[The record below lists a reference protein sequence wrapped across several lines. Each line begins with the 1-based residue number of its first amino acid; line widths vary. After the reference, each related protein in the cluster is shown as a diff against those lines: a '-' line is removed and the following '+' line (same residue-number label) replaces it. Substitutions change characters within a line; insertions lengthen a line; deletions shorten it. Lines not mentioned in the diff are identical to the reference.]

1 MSFPVK
7 GISLCCAVLPALLL
21 QGPQPEPQSLIP
33 EFGRDTV
40 LVWQSENQGDTH
52 KFVVRIA
59 EFLPNRY
66 LEWENETTQG
76 TVFMSQKAVTA
87 GRVFLNSR
95 LFEAGVDARGKDA
108 TTLWLSRKAFSEL
121 KENGRV
127 KLALDS
133 IDCWVSGEGED
144 SLNVEVN
151 RVPRSLPVLKTRD
164 DRGTERW
171 LLNSVDN
178 PLVVRTVVRRYS
190 DTLIS
195 ITTDRANTLRWIK
208 GKKLETPK

>member
-1 MSFPVK
+1 MVFPVRA
-7 GISLCCAVLPALLL
+7 ISLCFALLPALFL
-21 QGPQPEPQSLIP
+21 QEPQPVSRSSIP

-59 EFLPNRY
+59 EFLPSRY

-76 TVFMSQKAVTA
+76 TVLMSQKAVTA

-95 LFEAGVDARGKDA
+95 LFEGGVETKGKDA

-121 KENGRV
+121 KEHGRL
-127 KLALDS
+127 KLAVDS
-133 IDCWVSGEGED
+133 IDCWVSVEGED
-144 SLNVEVN
+144 SLTVEVN
-151 RVPRSLPVLKTRD
+151 RAPRSLPVLKTRD
-164 DRGTERW
+164 ERGAERW
-171 LLNSVDN
+171 VLNSVDN
-178 PLVVRTVVRRYS
+178 PLVVRTVVRKYT
-190 DTLIS
+190 DVLIS
-195 ITTDRANTLRWIK
+195 ITTDRAGALRWIK